1 MLCNKTSLNIFKRTE
16 ITQSMFSN
24 HNRMK
29 LGNGNNK
36 LICEIHKYVEIN
48 NTLLNYQW
56 VKEITKDIRKY
67 F

>member
-1 MLCNKTSLNIFKRTE
+1 
-16 ITQSMFSN
+16 MFSN

-67 F
+67 FWDKWKWNHNIYENQNL

>member
-1 MLCNKTSLNIFKRTE
+1 M
-16 ITQSMFSN
+16 QSMFSN